1 MDHMERDCTPGPA
14 AGGLSRPAL
23 TSRTRGHGLAQGKA
37 IDNARRGQ
45 TRVASSSRSDGK
57 KRRATQTCKPGSVTR
72 GAAPQ
77 SGGTADG
84 DHLSSPPKATWAI
97 GHPRSAGRCYHRG
110 RAANPG
116 TGRAPIVP
124 LFGLAP
130 GGVWPSL
137 CHHRRPDALTVR
149 FHPYPSDAGRTVCF
163 CATFRLPRRRG
174 RRGSLG
180 VTQHPAQ
187 RSPDFP
193 PRRPNWLG
201 RRGGHPVYLALHKN
215 SSIAS

>member
-14 AGGLSRPAL
+14 TGGLSRPAL
-23 TSRTRGHGLAQGKA
+23 TSRTRGRGLAQGKA

-84 DHLSSPPKATWAI
+84 DHLSSPPKATWAVE
-97 GHPRSAGRCYHRG
+97 HPRSAGRCYHRG
-110 RAANPG
+110 PAANPG
-116 TGRAPIVP
+116 TGRAPVVP
-124 LFGLAP
+124 LFDLAP

-149 FHPYPSDAGRTVCF
+149 FHPYPDKSGRYVSVPLSVPCGSW
-163 CATFRLPRRRG
+163 ATTEAWELPSTLPSGARTF
-174 RRGSLG
+174 LPG
-180 VTQHPAQ
+180 VPIAWAAAAVT
-187 RSPDFP
+187 RSA
-193 PRRPNWLG
+193 WLSS
-201 RRGGHPVYLALHKN
+201 RTLA
-215 SSIAS
+215 

>member
-14 AGGLSRPAL
+14 TGGLSRPAL
-23 TSRTRGHGLAQGKA
+23 TSRTRGRGLAQGKA

-149 FHPYPSDAGRTVCF
+149 FHPYPDESGRYVSVPLSVPRGGGG
-163 CATFRLPRRRG
+163 ATEAWALPSTLPGGARTFLPPDESG
-174 RRGSLG
+174 RRSPSLPGS
-180 VTQHPAQ
+180 P
-187 RSPDFP
+187 S
-193 PRRPNWLG
+193 
-201 RRGGHPVYLALHKN
+201 AL
-215 SSIAS
+215 